1 MTFPENINFNK
12 FLKGIDQLRP
22 IDNLQLK
29 FFQLKNGTKK

>member
-22 IDNLQLK
+22 IDNLQSMYYG
-29 FFQLKNGTKK
+29 KNKS